1 MVPIKVKLKIL
12 RYGDKMEILPVPL
25 YDTWM
30 GFQISVE
37 KLVDKPFTNIY
48 EYLSIYFTILL
59 LYMLSSVK
67 YKFSSKLCVF
77 TVQ

>member
-1 MVPIKVKLKIL
+1 
-12 RYGDKMEILPVPL
+12 MEIIPVPL

-48 EYLSIYFTILL
+48 EYLSYYFTILL

>member
-1 MVPIKVKLKIL
+1 MPIKVKLKIL
-12 RYGDKMEILPVPL
+12 RYGDKMEIIPVPL
-25 YDTWM
+25 YDSWM

>member
-1 MVPIKVKLKIL
+1 MPIKVKLKIL
-12 RYGDKMEILPVPL
+12 RYGDKMEIIPVPL

-30 GFQISVE
+30 GFQTSVE

-67 YKFSSKLCVF
+67 YKLSSKLCVF